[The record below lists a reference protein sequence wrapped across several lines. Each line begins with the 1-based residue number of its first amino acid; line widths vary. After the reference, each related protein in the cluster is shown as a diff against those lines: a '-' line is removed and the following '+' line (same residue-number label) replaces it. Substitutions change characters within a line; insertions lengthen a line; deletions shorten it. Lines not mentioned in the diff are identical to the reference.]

1 MQNPVLI
8 LGASG
13 VIGAAIARRLGDD
26 GPVILHGHEGTD
38 RLQSLAREIDR
49 DMDGAATVCAD
60 LCNPGQVTDMFG
72 KLSEDHD
79 ALRGVVFAVASP
91 FPHKLT
97 HKTDWS
103 VFEAQ
108 IETQLKALHL
118 SLSAALPLLE
128 AHEGTAR
135 ALVLSTEYVL
145 GAPPVK
151 IAPYVA
157 AKAALTAYTRVL
169 AQEWLNRGVRVHI
182 LAPGMVESALTAELP
197 EMYLQQVAEAM
208 PEKCLTSTE
217 DVAAAA
223 AFLMSEAGDAMYGT
237 VVPVSRAQRR

>member
-13 VIGAAIARRLGDD
+13 VIGAAITRRLCGD
-26 GPVILHGHEGTD
+26 GPVVLHGHEGTS
-38 RLQSLAREIDR
+38 RLESLAGEI
-49 DMDGAATVCAD
+49 DGAATVNAD
-60 LCNPGQVTDMFG
+60 LCDPGQVSAMFER
-72 KLSEDHD
+72 LAADHG

-108 IETQLKALHL
+108 LDTQLKALHL
-118 SLSAALPLLE
+118 SLSAALSLLE
-128 AHEGTAR
+128 ANEGTAR

-157 AKAALTAYTRVL
+157 AKAALTAYVRIL
-169 AQEWLNRGVRVHI
+169 AQEWMDRGVRVHI

-208 PEKCLTSTE
+208 PEKRLTSAE
-217 DVAAAA
+217 DVAAVA
-223 AFLMSEAGDAMYGT
+223 AFLMSEAGDALYGT

>member
-1 MQNPVLI
+1 MQSPVLI

-13 VIGAAIARRLGDD
+13 VIGAAIARRLSGD
-26 GPVILHGHEGTD
+26 GPMILHGHKGTD
-38 RLQSLAREIDR
+38 RLQSLAKEI
-49 DMDGAATVCAD
+49 DGAATVNAD
-60 LCNPGQVTDMFG
+60 LCDPAQVSDMFG
-72 KLSEDHD
+72 KLSKDHG

-103 VFEAQ
+103 VFETQ

-157 AKAALTAYTRVL
+157 AKAALTAYARVL
-169 AQEWLNRGVRVHI
+169 AQEWLGRGLRVHI

-197 EMYLQQVAEAM
+197 EMYLEQVAEAM
-208 PEKCLTSTE
+208 PEKRLTSAE

-223 AFLMSEAGDAMYGT
+223 VFLMSEAGDAMYGT

>member
-13 VIGAAIARRLGDD
+13 VIGAAIARRLSGE
-26 GPVILHGHEGTD
+26 GPVILHGHEGAE
-38 RLQSLAREIDR
+38 RLEILAGEIE
-49 DMDGAATVCAD
+49 GAATVRAD
-60 LCNPGQVTDMFG
+60 LCDPGQVSTMFE
-72 KLSEDHD
+72 KLSKNHGS
-79 ALRGVVFAVASP
+79 LRGVVFAVASP

-103 VFEAQ
+103 VFETQ
-108 IETQLKALHL
+108 IQTQLKALHL

-128 AHEGTAR
+128 SHEGTAR
-135 ALVLSTEYVL
+135 VLVLSTEYVL

-169 AQEWLNRGVRVHI
+169 AQEWLDRGVRVHI
-182 LAPGMVESALTAELP
+182 LAPGMTKSALTAELP
-197 EMYLQQVAEAM
+197 DMYLEQVAEAM
-208 PEKCLTSTE
+208 PEKRLTSAE
-217 DVAAAA
+217 DVAGTA
-223 AFLMSEAGDAMYGT
+223 AFLMSEAGDVLYGT
-237 VVPVSRAQRR
+237 VVPVSRAQRK